1 MLNIIPVFL
10 ALYMKLG
17 NDASNYMITCDA
29 TCDGGIF
36 IFRNCK
42 IVIQEFTV
50 NSVESAITI
59 ISL

>member
-1 MLNIIPVFL
+1 
-10 ALYMKLG
+10 MKLG